1 MRFRCRLLRVGNT
14 SGAPNEWDD
23 ILDITGEDD
32 DLWHWKD
39 MYFWGQEVSTYG
51 PSSRAVR
58 GWVSARYW
66 DYYNATYRIVYVGFR
81 PALEPLDT
89 GTLPTGRVVTLEGFE
104 FNVAAEPT
112 FIPISKKNDT
122 ADFRPLLIPR
132 LSNLFEGIAPG
143 TKINMYTLLMD
154 GKPVKPNGRAKYRKG
169 AIISMTDAFFGT
181 EYLIPW
187 VVKKRPDNV
196 VCTYTAKPL
205 IVGIPK
211 DELKKQ
217 GYLT

>member
-1 MRFRCRLLRVGNT
+1 M
-14 SGAPNEWDD
+14 S
-23 ILDITGEDD
+23 
-32 DLWHWKD
+32 
-39 MYFWGQEVSTYG
+39 
-51 PSSRAVR
+51 
-58 GWVSARYW
+58 
-66 DYYNATYRIVYVGFR
+66 VGFR